1 MYYVAVKSVPYEI
14 HESGW
19 GEFEAVIKV
28 YFMDSTEKMVEFF
41 HPLRLF
47 PIPSTDKEV
56 DPLEPVVSEFYDEIV
71 FQDPS
76 EKMYNLLKSTP
87 VGTAVSHLPVSALQ
101 PYFQDFS
108 NHESLSLKKIEQARR
123 RVRDETIKRQNRF
136 EKLQNERTQLVREIS
151 RLGGEV

>member
-1 MYYVAVKSVPYEI
+1 MPYEI

-28 YFMDSTEKMVEFF
+28 YFMDPTEKMVEFF

-47 PIPSTDKEV
+47 PLPPTDKDAEV
-56 DPLEPVVSEFYDEIV
+56 DPLAPVVSEFYDEIV

-87 VGTAVSHLPVSALQ
+87 VGNAGVSHLPVSALQ

-108 NHESLSLKKIEQARR
+108 NHESMSLKKIEQARR
-123 RVRDETIKRQNRF
+123 RVHNETVKRQNRF
-136 EKLQNERTQLVREIS
+136 EKLQTERAQLLREIS
-151 RLGGEV
+151 SRGGDV